1 MYIKTVYASEDTP
14 FNSPDLSKNRVL
26 AEIIEVIATD
36 FGVSVEEMMVSCRSH
51 DVWMPRMA
59 AMYFARM
66 LTPMSLTVLGEAFGG
81 RSHSTVLRAYRR
93 CRTMIQND
101 ESWSFRMN
109 RLLARL
115 VQRNSLARAA

>member
-1 MYIKTVYASEDTP
+1 MHTETIHSSVVHP
-14 FNSPDLSKNRVL
+14 FTSVDPMKNRIL
-26 AEIIEVIATD
+26 NEILEVVSTD
-36 FGVSVEEMMVSCRSH
+36 FGVTIEEMMVSCRSH

-66 LTPMSLTVLGEAFGG
+66 LTPMSLITLGEVFGG

-93 CRTMIQND
+93 CRNMIEQD
-101 ESWSFRMN
+101 ENWSYRMN

-115 VQRNSLARAA
+115 VERNTMARAA